1 MNAPHLSCTICS
13 SLKDEESSF
22 YKNGS
27 EENDTSQLPPS
38 AYKLIL
44 VHELAYSNSSRQKE
58 VKQCPECKTY
68 YFYRTDYEF
77 LAGGSE
83 DEEYLTRLSDEAAQ
97 EYFTQ

>member
-1 MNAPHLSCTICS
+1 MNLPHLTCSICS
-13 SLKDEESSF
+13 SLKDGEDNFFNSS
-22 YKNGS
+22 
-27 EENDTSQLPPS
+27 LPRA

-44 VHELAYSNSSRQKE
+44 VHDMTRNGSRKKE

-83 DEEYLTRLSDEAAQ
+83 DEEYLTRLSDEEAQ
-97 EYFTQ
+97 GYLCQ